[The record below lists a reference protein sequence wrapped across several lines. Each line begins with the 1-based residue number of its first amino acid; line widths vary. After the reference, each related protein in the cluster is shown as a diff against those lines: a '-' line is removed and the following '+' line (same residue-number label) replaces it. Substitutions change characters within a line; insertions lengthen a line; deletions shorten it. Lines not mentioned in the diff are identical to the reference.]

1 MRAQR
6 KATRDVVVGE
16 RAGQCRWSGGSARAI
31 LGRLHG
37 DIRFGPF
44 RQLGEVEQV
53 VVVEA
58 AGGLALVLVPPVRP
72 FKGDAVKRAA
82 FPGGIRPDRG
92 AERTDFH
99 GVDGTGL
106 VNSGGGRPTDLQE
119 KGIGTLS
126 DIRRSA
132 KKGKD
137 NFFRAGGYGGG
148 EGHRLATGAQGVR

>member
-1 MRAQR
+1 FWGQWNYPQSCC
-6 KATRDVVVGE
+6 TR
-16 RAGQCRWSGGSARAI
+16 
-31 LGRLHG
+31 
-37 DIRFGPF
+37 P
-44 RQLGEVEQV
+44 
-53 VVVEA
+53 VVEA
-58 AGGLALVLVPPVRP
+58 AGGLALVTVPPVRT
-72 FKGDAVKRAA
+72 FKGDAVKRTA

-106 VNSGGGRPTDLQE
+106 VSSRCGRHTDLQE

-137 NFFRAGGYGGG
+137 NFFRAGGTEEARGTVSPLV
-148 EGHRLATGAQGVR
+148 HRECDDHRR